1 MSEEL
6 TTIKLRILNKK
17 KHEEIKK
24 SYEIPVKSENNLYVI
39 YEDFDSI
46 QEAALEHGIE
56 QEWYRICGDDDY
68 EFKDVV
74 TNSRHEY
81 KNFEDYY
88 EQHKAE
94 YMAGDSYDKR
104 EFKRIHEGLHD
115 LVHYISKEFK
125 CNNITATTTMLLQF
139 GVYELYSQISKDE
152 FDIINSAYFKSAT
165 SSIKHNEYFS
175 GEISKMIL
183 CQPSRIYA
191 NSRAVIFDIN
201 RHDKKV
207 TFYQT
212 DYVYKTLETLN
223 KIGFDGNRARH
234 GYELLIGLALTKC
247 EFIDT
252 LGVLPRINKLT
263 SPTMEIIREVIQE
276 LEK

>member
-94 YMAGDSYDKR
+94 YMAGGNGSDR
-104 EFKRIHEGLHD
+104 ERKRIHESLHD
-115 LVHYISKEFK
+115 IIHLISKSIK
-125 CNNITATTTMLLQF
+125 CNNVTATTTMLLQF
-139 GVYELYSQISKDE
+139 GAYEFYNKIPKDDFE
-152 FDIINSAYFKSAT
+152 IINEAYFKSAKSAFLYKEYYDGT
-165 SSIKHNEYFS
+165 MIKMMLGKPVHT
-175 GEISKMIL
+175 
-183 CQPSRIYA
+183 YA
-191 NSRAVIFDIN
+191 NSRAVVLDIQGKN
-201 RHDKKV
+201 KQIS
-207 TFYQT
+207 FYQT
-212 DYVYKTLETLN
+212 DFVFKTLEN
-223 KIGFDGNRARH
+223 IHRVGFEGNSAKY
-234 GYELLIGLALTKC
+234 GYELLIELALDNC
-247 EFIDT
+247 DLIEE
-252 LGVLPRINKLT
+252 LGLKQPIYKLS
-263 SPTMEIIREVIQE
+263 SPTIDEIKE
-276 LEK
+276 LIERQR